1 MVLNNLPQMFSF
13 YFPSNFW
20 YDEVVQTWTPMV
32 QRMRLPYE
40 SVADFM
46 NDQVQGV
53 VFPAMNLDLSTQQRG
68 QYEVAYYG
76 GKELEPLI
84 DKNLKLTMKLTES
97 YLSYWI
103 FWHQMDV
110 FLHYVNYLCKMEC
123 IKKHSCSHILVLR
136 KKKSTVCGISQCIIY
151 VES

>member
-53 VFPAMNLDLSTQQRG
+53 VCPAMNLDCAIVIIL
-68 QYEVAYYG
+68 
-76 GKELEPLI
+76 P
-84 DKNLKLTMKLTES
+84 
-97 YLSYWI
+97 
-103 FWHQMDV
+103 DV
-110 FLHYVNYLCKMEC
+110 VNPSLN
-123 IKKHSCSHILVLR
+123 VL
-136 KKKSTVCGISQCIIY
+136 GNF
-151 VES
+151 